1 MPSSLP
7 LPQQPQSIAD
17 PEKGPE
23 ENAEPVSTSTKERRQ
38 GRMPS
43 SVQGTKLK
51 DMPGGLM
58 GKILVYASGKVKIGD
73 ALYNVSIP
81 NKNQIFKV

>member
-7 LPQQPQSIAD
+7 LPQQPQSV
-17 PEKGPE
+17 
-23 ENAEPVSTSTKERRQ
+23 AEPDKDTKERRQ
-38 GRMPS
+38 GTMPS

-51 DMPGGLM
+51 DLPGGLM
-58 GKILVYASGKVKIGD
+58 GKILVYASGKVKMKIGD

-81 NKNQIFKV
+81 KKFKTISCSIF